1 MLGNQIQINPFIGTS
16 YPGGGGFQPMA
27 CRACSPYFGGGV
39 GLGGLQLQMAMLT
52 QQMMSLMSAL
62 MSFMAGGNGTL
73 PTQLGSANFGNPGS
87 GVTPG
92 VGNFLGG
99 HASAPAST
107 PASTGAATPVT
118 PTATPTASSPTGS
131 FPAPPSGPISPT
143 SNLQD
148 TNGAKPINAPTT
160 NNAGNRSV
168 NAYNS
173 VIDQFDVERNPRYAQ
188 RNGNTYCNIFVSDV
202 TRAMGAEIPHWWN
215 GREMDANATC
225 DWLKNNGGQYGWKPV
240 TAQEAQAI
248 ANEGKPVV
256 ATWKNQ
262 GGIGHVGIVR
272 PGEIK
277 NGPALAQAGSKNVN
291 KAHVKDTF
299 GNAEVVYYA
308 HP

>member
-1 MLGNQIQINPFIGTS
+1 MFGNQIQMTPFSGAG
-16 YPGGGGFQPMA
+16 YPGGVGFGPMA
-27 CRACSPYFGGGV
+27 CGQCAPSMGGA
-39 GLGGLQLQMAMLT
+39 GLGGFHTQMAMLT
-52 QQMMSLMSAL
+52 QQMMSMMSMLMSL
-62 MSFMAGGNGTL
+62 MAVGNGALPTL
-73 PTQLGSANFGNPGS
+73 PGSANFGNAGT
-87 GVTPG
+87 VAAPG

-99 HASAPAST
+99 SSSAPTS
-107 PASTGAATPVT
+107 SGAAA
-118 PTATPTASSPTGS
+118 TATPTSTPTAASPTGS
-131 FPAPPSGPISPT
+131 VPAPPSGPISPT
-143 SNLQD
+143 SNLRE

-160 NNAGNRSV
+160 NNSGNRSV

-215 GREMDANATC
+215 GREMDANTTC
-225 DWLKNNGGQYGWKPV
+225 DWLKNNGAQYGWKPV
-240 TAQEAQAI
+240 TAQEAQSI

-256 ATWKNQ
+256 ATWKNP

-299 GNAEVVYYA
+299 GNANVVYYA